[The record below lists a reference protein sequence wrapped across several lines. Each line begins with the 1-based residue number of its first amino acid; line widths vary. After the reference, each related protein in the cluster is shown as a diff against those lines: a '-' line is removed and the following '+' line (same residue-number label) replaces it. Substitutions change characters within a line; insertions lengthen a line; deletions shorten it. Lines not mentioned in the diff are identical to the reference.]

1 MAVRTRITTTRP
13 IQWRKVWLGFHL
25 YLGLSLGLL
34 FVLAG
39 LTGSLL
45 VFYVEIDEIINPTLQ
60 ISVTQT
66 QQQAKSYEAIF
77 QAISQAHPERNAS
90 WRLEMPRNKQ
100 AMLMARYYKPV
111 EKEGVSF
118 APLIDWVNPYT
129 AEVVS
134 SRFWGEFVMTWLF
147 DLHYALLL
155 DDTGKTLMGIAGLL
169 LLIPIFTGLYL
180 WWPASGKLRQALSI
194 KRGAS
199 KPRFIFDVHKS
210 NGVYSFL
217 VLLLVIVSGVILE
230 LPAVFKPAINYLSP
244 LYQTETNQ
252 SLYRNG
258 YARITV
264 DQAVAIAIALYPEA
278 IVRWVETPEGQEGS
292 YRIMLYQQGEASFR
306 FPKTTVWIN
315 QYNGEILSTRNPRQE
330 KLGDTF
336 MNWLHPLHNGEIA
349 GMSGRILIFIS
360 GFIPAILY
368 VTGVI
373 RWLQKRRAKRLHILK
388 NNIGHEYHLKN
399 H

>member
-1 MAVRTRITTTRP
+1 MSVGTRLTTNRR

-25 YLGLSLGLL
+25 YLGLSLGLI

-45 VFYVEIDEIINPTLQ
+45 VFYVEIDELINPSLQ
-60 ISVTQT
+60 ISATQA
-66 QQQAKSYEAIF
+66 QQQPQSYEAVF
-77 QAISQAHPERNAS
+77 QAIHQAHPERSEA

-111 EKEGVSF
+111 ETVGLSF
-118 APLIDWVNPYT
+118 APLITWVNPYN

-155 DDTGKTLMGIAGLL
+155 DDTGKILMGIVGLL
-169 LLIPIFTGLYL
+169 LLIPLLTGIYL
-180 WWPASGKLRQALSI
+180 WWPASGKLRQAFSI

-199 KPRFIFDVHKS
+199 KPRFIFDLHKT
-210 NGVYSFL
+210 NGIYSL
-217 VLLLVIVSGVILE
+217 LILLLLLVSGVILE
-230 LPAVFKPAINYLSP
+230 LPTVFKPAVNYLSP
-244 LYQTETNQ
+244 LYLAQANRSPYQT
-252 SLYRNG
+252 G
-258 YARITV
+258 YARITL
-264 DQAVAIAIALYPEA
+264 DQAVNIATALYPEA
-278 IVRWVETPEGQEGS
+278 ILRWIESPDGQNGS

-315 QYNGEILSTRNPRQE
+315 QYNGAVLSTRNPRQE
-330 KLGDTF
+330 KLGNTF

-349 GMSGRILIFIS
+349 GMSGRLLVFIS

-368 VTGVI
+368 ATGVI
-373 RWLQKRRAKRLHILK
+373 RWLQKSRAKRLRILK
-388 NNIGHEYHLKN
+388 QGRE
-399 H
+399 